1 MEVDI
6 LWQLSPLHQIA
17 KTEPCGTAQ
26 DGFGSLLC
34 VFLAVSVNI
43 KIEECKDLRMLL
55 SSCATFIPTTM
66 LDLGSTE
73 YNGELYSSLKS
84 QKFSFKSRKLLRRG
98 LNVWG
103 DANILDHGHEIAFK
117 TDFYS
122 RVRVSVLYRICEFLF
137 LLKSR
142 IFAASKL
149 LQTRNIFWVIQPL
162 YSPFRRLFISKL
174 FCLFTYG
181 SVCRCALRAFTYRV
195 MYKLE
200 WQHGIWAGSS
210 VK

>member
-1 MEVDI
+1 MPARETLSGEVEVDI

-73 YNGELYSSLKS
+73 YNGEQFSSLH
-84 QKFSFKSRKLLRRG
+84 RKNSHLKA
-98 LNVWG
+98 
-103 DANILDHGHEIAFK
+103 ANCCSAAE
-117 TDFYS
+117 T
-122 RVRVSVLYRICEFLF
+122 CE
-137 LLKSR
+137 R
-142 IFAASKL
+142 
-149 LQTRNIFWVIQPL
+149 
-162 YSPFRRLFISKL
+162 
-174 FCLFTYG
+174 
-181 SVCRCALRAFTYRV
+181 
-195 MYKLE
+195 M
-200 WQHGIWAGSS
+200 
-210 VK
+210 